1 MKSLVLFL
9 NYYPIVVLSSFQ
21 RKDCSEFALSP
32 QFISLFSCFSPLQ
45 ERKGMQS
52 CTQHHLVDLGSG
64 ESYLLSYLGREGT
77 NTWLFLPLTNINK
90 EQDHLA
96 VVSHVIGVQLYF
108 MN

>member
-21 RKDCSEFALSP
+21 RKNCSEFALSP
-32 QFISLFSCFSPLQ
+32 QFISPFSCFSPLQ

-52 CTQHHLVDLGSG
+52 CAQHHLVDLGSG
-64 ESYLLSYLGREGT
+64 ESYLLPKLGREGT
-77 NTWLFLPLTNINK
+77 ITWLFLPLTNINK
-90 EQDHLA
+90 KQDHLA
-96 VVSHVIGVQLYF
+96 VVFQVIGVQLYF